1 MNLNKIQET
10 NFVLN
15 SSIKFFP
22 FSFFLFFL
30 SLFLPISTLVAIRPT
45 TNINLKTTINL
56 RKICYLLSL
65 NQNYMVYNKLKL
77 PVFYFDVGGVQG
89 QSFTDA
95 QSSQEN
101 ISLSPFS

>member
-30 SLFLPISTLVAIRPT
+30 SSFLPISTLVAIRPT

-56 RKICYLLSL
+56 GKTCYLLSL
-65 NQNYMVYNKLKL
+65 NQNHMVYYKLKL